1 MTLTCFAFVLLIYL
15 LSSNRSDLG
24 RAFLGWINPN
34 KFRDSNMLAFA
45 FKCGIISSHSYL
57 CEGLP
62 WPSYLPSSLIAMPGH
77 RADTLSRGDWECNWN
92 GLEKP
97 WGIWFKLY
105 SCVKYLYIYI
115 YIFKSLCLYPSMQLV
130 SICLPQ
136 KKKHPSSLGTQ
147 AMMMMAPTPMILTL
161 ESVWWTLLGGECLG
175 LI

>member
-1 MTLTCFAFVLLIYL
+1 MFCFCSINLFAEQQPFRFRK
-15 LSSNRSDLG
+15 SS
-24 RAFLGWINPN
+24 LGWINPN
-34 KFRDSNMLAFA
+34 KIRDSNMLAFA
-45 FKCGIISSHSYL
+45 FKCGIITSHSYL

-105 SCVKYLYIYI
+105 SCIKYLYI

-130 SICLPQ
+130 SHKRRNI
-136 KKKHPSSLGTQ
+136 HPLWAHRRWWWWLQLRWSWPWRVYGGLFWEGSVLGWFNS
-147 AMMMMAPTPMILTL
+147 AI
-161 ESVWWTLLGGECLG
+161 
-175 LI
+175 